1 MGYNWSNEYKNY
13 NGQGMTAAD
22 NIPVLGSA
30 MLPKENWL
38 SPLTWGNATRNISNV
53 NSMYNGSENWNAEQ
67 LDATNKIAVD
77 AYNSGQFIKNNPVN
91 TASGFSADTWMD
103 IGKLGLG
110 AIGMF
115 DKMKFNKAQL
125 GLARDELALKQDTLA
140 DNRAYRKQLGNA
152 WKVR

>member
-1 MGYNWSNEYKNY
+1 MGYNWSYEFKNY

-77 AYNSGQFIKNNPVN
+77 AYNSGQFI
-91 TASGFSADTWMD
+91 
-103 IGKLGLG
+103 
-110 AIGMF
+110 
-115 DKMKFNKAQL
+115 
-125 GLARDELALKQDTLA
+125 
-140 DNRAYRKQLGNA
+140 
-152 WKVR
+152 